1 MIAKKNNGEV
11 ENLKRAI
18 RTIKKEIIE
27 KKNRILKLHPIK
39 DIKKIKKIETSIIK
53 KQKQKLRLEQ
63 KLGENNFA

>member
-39 DIKKIKKIETSIIK
+39 DIKKIKKTSLYTCVK
-53 KQKQKLRLEQ
+53 
-63 KLGENNFA
+63 A